1 MVRSKMNNPIQML
14 IKNESLG
21 SKNFPRRG
29 VAPVIATLL
38 LVAIAVVGGSII
50 FVFAQ
55 GFFSDSQVSGAPK
68 IELVKIIG
76 YDARDV
82 VKVKAHDGIE
92 IEGEKGKDCCGITDG
107 KINADERI
115 AIYLQNNSVEKIY
128 FSEIRIAGVVYDFTT
143 YTTKPPPFSI
153 GRWDQANVKPQQ
165 GEYVL
170 LAGHNATKGK
180 NSDLIQNPSPKME
193 PGQLIT
199 ILVDLDQPYKVPRDV
214 QFKLT
219 TTNGAVFVS
228 TIIMGGS
235 SD

>member
-1 MVRSKMNNPIQML
+1 MNNHIQL
-14 IKNESLG
+14 LNKNVSRG
-21 SKNFPRRG
+21 SMNFPRRG

-55 GFFSDSQVSGAPK
+55 GFFSTSQVSGTPT
-68 IELVKIIG
+68 IELVEIIG

-82 VKVKAHDGIE
+82 LKVKAHDGIE
-92 IEGEKGKDCCGITDG
+92 IVGEKTKDCCGIIDG

-115 AIYLQNNSVEKIY
+115 AVYLQNHSVEEVY
-128 FSEIRIAGVVYDFTT
+128 FSEIRISGVVYDFTT
-143 YTTKPPPFSI
+143 YTTIPPPFSI
-153 GRWDQANVKPQQ
+153 GGWNQTNVKPQQ

-170 LAGHNATKGK
+170 LAGHDGSNDPG
-180 NSDLIQNPSPKME
+180 SDLIQNPSPKME
-193 PGQLIT
+193 PGEIIT
-199 ILVDLDQPYKVPRDV
+199 LLVDMDKTYNLPRDA

-228 TIIMGGS
+228 TISMGQS
-235 SD
+235 SG

>member
-1 MVRSKMNNPIQML
+1 MNNHIQL
-14 IKNESLG
+14 LNKNKSRC
-21 SKNFPRRG
+21 SKKFPGRG

-55 GFFSDSQVSGAPK
+55 GFFSSAQVSGSPT

-82 VKVKAHDGIE
+82 LKVKAHDGIE
-92 IEGEKGKDCCGITDG
+92 IVGEKTKDCCGIIDG

-115 AIYLQNNSVEKIY
+115 AVYLQHHSVQKIF
-128 FSEIRIAGVVYDFTT
+128 FSEIRISGVVYDFTT
-143 YTTKPPPFSI
+143 YTTIPPPFSI
-153 GRWDQANVKPQQ
+153 GRWDQANVKPQP

-170 LAGHNATKGK
+170 LSGHNATKGLDT
-180 NSDLIQNPSPKME
+180 DLIQDPAPRME
-193 PGQLIT
+193 PGEIVT
-199 ILVDLDQPYKVPRDV
+199 VLVDLDITYNLPRDA

-219 TTNGAVFVS
+219 TANGNVFVS
-228 TIIMGGS
+228 TIIMGQDSG
-235 SD
+235 

>member
-1 MVRSKMNNPIQML
+1 MNNPIHL
-14 IKNESLG
+14 LHKNKSRG

-55 GFFSDSQVSGAPK
+55 GFFSDSQVSGTPK

-92 IEGEKGKDCCGITDG
+92 IEGEKGKDCRGITDG
-107 KINADERI
+107 KINTDERI
-115 AIYLQNNSVEKIY
+115 AIYLQNNSAEEVY
-128 FSEIRIAGVVYDFTT
+128 FSEIRISGVVYDFTT
-143 YTTKPPPFSI
+143 YTTIPPPFSI
-153 GRWDQANVKPQQ
+153 GRWDMDNVKPQP

-170 LAGHNATKGK
+170 LAGHNATKGEG
-180 NSDLIQNPSPKME
+180 SDLIQNPSPKME
-193 PGQLIT
+193 PGEIIT
-199 ILVDLDQPYKVPRDV
+199 ILVDMDITYNLPRDA

-219 TTNGAVFVS
+219 TTNGAVYVS
-228 TIIMGGS
+228 TIIMGQS
-235 SD
+235 SG

>member
-1 MVRSKMNNPIQML
+1 MNNPIQLL
-14 IKNESLG
+14 IKNKSRG

-55 GFFSDSQVSGAPK
+55 GFFSSAQVSGTPA

-92 IEGEKGKDCCGITDG
+92 IEGEKGKDCCGIIDG
-107 KINADERI
+107 KINTDERI
-115 AIYLQNNSVEKIY
+115 AIYLQNNSVHKIF

-143 YTTKPPPFSI
+143 YTTIPPPFSI
-153 GRWDQANVKPQQ
+153 GSWNQTNVKPQP

-170 LAGHNATKGK
+170 LAGHNATKGIDT
-180 NSDLIQNPSPKME
+180 DLIQDPAPRME
-193 PGQLIT
+193 PGEIIT
-199 ILVDLDQPYKVPRDV
+199 VLVDLDRSYKLPRDA

-219 TTNGAVFVS
+219 TTTGSVFVS
-228 TIIMGGS
+228 TIIMGQS
-235 SD
+235 SS

>member
-1 MVRSKMNNPIQML
+1 MH
-14 IKNESLG
+14 KNESRGL
-21 SKNFPRRG
+21 KNFPRRG

-55 GFFSDSQVSGAPK
+55 GFFSSAQVSGTPA

-107 KINADERI
+107 KINFDERI
-115 AIYLQNNSVEKIY
+115 AIYLQNNSVHKIF
-128 FSEIRIAGVVYDFTT
+128 FSEIRISGVVYDFTT
-143 YTTKPPPFSI
+143 YTTIPPPFSI
-153 GRWDQANVKPQQ
+153 GGWDQNNVKPQP

-170 LAGHNATKGK
+170 LAGHNASKDPDT
-180 NSDLIQNPSPKME
+180 DLIQNPSPRME
-193 PGQLIT
+193 PGEIIT
-199 ILVDLDQPYKVPRDV
+199 LLVDMDKTYNLPRDA

-228 TIIMGGS
+228 TISMGQS
-235 SD
+235 SG

>member
-1 MVRSKMNNPIQML
+1 MLKSKMNNRFQL
-14 IKNESLG
+14 LNKNKSLG

-55 GFFSDSQVSGAPK
+55 GFSSSAQVSGTPA
-68 IELVKIIG
+68 IELIKIIG

-82 VKVKAHDGIE
+82 VKVKAHDGIK
-92 IEGEKGKDCCGITDG
+92 IEGEKTKDCCGIIDG
-107 KINADERI
+107 LINEDERI
-115 AIYLQNNSVEKIY
+115 AIYLQNNSVHKMF
-128 FSEIRIAGVVYDFTT
+128 FSEIRISGVVYDFTT
-143 YTTKPPPFSI
+143 YTTIPPPFSI
-153 GRWDQANVKPQQ
+153 GGWDQDNVKPQQ

-170 LAGHNATKGK
+170 LAGHDGSKDPG
-180 NSDLIQNPSPKME
+180 SDLIQDPSPKME
-193 PGQLIT
+193 PGEIIT
-199 ILVDLDQPYKVPRDV
+199 LLVDLDRSYNLPRDA

-228 TIIMGGS
+228 SIIMGQS
-235 SD
+235 SG

>member
-1 MVRSKMNNPIQML
+1 MNNHIQL
-14 IKNESLG
+14 LHKNKSRC
-21 SKNFPRRG
+21 SKKFPRRG

-55 GFFSDSQVSGAPK
+55 GFFSSAQVSGTPT

-92 IEGEKGKDCCGITDG
+92 IEGEKDKDCCGIIDG
-107 KINADERI
+107 KINFDERI
-115 AIYLQNNSVEKIY
+115 AIYIQNNSVQKIF
-128 FSEIRIAGVVYDFTT
+128 FSEIRISGVVYDFTT
-143 YTTKPPPFSI
+143 YTTIPPPFSI
-153 GRWDQANVKPQQ
+153 GRWDMDNVKPQP

-170 LAGHNATKGK
+170 LAGHNATKGLG
-180 NSDLIQNPSPKME
+180 SDLIQDPAPRME
-193 PGQLIT
+193 PGEIVT
-199 ILVDLDQPYKVPRDV
+199 ILVDLDKSYQLPRDA

-219 TTNGAVFVS
+219 TSTGSVFVS
-228 TIIMGGS
+228 TIIMGQS

>member
-1 MVRSKMNNPIQML
+1 MNNHTQL
-14 IKNESLG
+14 LNKNVSRD

-55 GFFSDSQVSGAPK
+55 GFFSDSQVSGIPK

-92 IEGEKGKDCCGITDG
+92 IEGEKGKDCCGIIDG
-107 KINADERI
+107 KINTDERI
-115 AIYLQNNSVEKIY
+115 AIYLQNNSAEEVY
-128 FSEIRIAGVVYDFTT
+128 FSEIRISGVVYDFTT
-143 YTTKPPPFSI
+143 YTTIPPPFSI
-153 GRWDQANVKPQQ
+153 GRWDMDNVKPQP

-170 LAGHNATKGK
+170 LAGHNATVGG
-180 NSDLIQNPSPKME
+180 DLLQFPAPRME
-193 PGQLIT
+193 PGELIT
-199 ILVDLDQPYKVPRDV
+199 ILVDLDQPHQIPRDA

-219 TTNGAVFVS
+219 TATGSIFVS
-228 TIIMGGS
+228 TIIMGQS
-235 SD
+235 SG

>member
-1 MVRSKMNNPIQML
+1 MNNHIQL
-14 IKNESLG
+14 LNKNKSRG

-55 GFFSDSQVSGAPK
+55 GFFSSAQVSGTPS

-115 AIYLQNNSVEKIY
+115 AIYLQNNSVEKI
-128 FSEIRIAGVVYDFTT
+128 FLSEIRISGVVYDFTT
-143 YTTKPPPFSI
+143 YTTIPPPFSI
-153 GRWDQANVKPQQ
+153 GRWDQANVKPQPGQ
-165 GEYVL
+165 YVIL
-170 LAGHNATKGK
+170 TGHNATKGLD
-180 NSDLIQNPSPKME
+180 SDLLQDPYPRME
-193 PGQLIT
+193 PGEIIT
-199 ILVDLDQPYKVPRDV
+199 ILVDLDKSYSIPRDA

-219 TTNGAVFVS
+219 TATGSVFVS
-228 TIIMGGS
+228 TIIMGQS
-235 SD
+235 SG